1 MAQRKED
8 EEVGENQETFEKM
21 AGRFTDNSDLFIKNE
36 TLRIFYEA
44 EDCAVKLEA
53 LKVLAAQH

>member
-8 EEVGENQETFEKM
+8 EELGENQETFEKM

-44 EDCAVKLEA
+44 EENMCFD
-53 LKVLAAQH
+53 